1 MRPRVTRADAVVE
14 AARRCIAERGFL
26 GADIDDIAREAG
38 VSRATVYR
46 YAGGKAALIRDVLI
60 AECGELIGR
69 ISTAVDEA
77 DDGPDALRRLVATG
91 MGGIRTQPVLARA
104 TGPDLRAVLP
114 TLTVDGGPLIGRCA
128 QLLTPVLERAQAR
141 GHLDASFPAPAFAE
155 HVVRFVLGLIH
166 TPTLGSDSHDPRA
179 AAERALR
186 VFGPAILVRPAD
198 SAAVADRAGEVA

>member
-1 MRPRVTRADAVVE
+1 MRPRVTRTDAVVE

-46 YAGGKAALIRDVLI
+46 YAGGKSALIRDVLI
-60 AECGELIGR
+60 LECTELIGR
-69 ISTAVDEA
+69 VAAAVDA
-77 DDGPDALRRLVATG
+77 AVDGRDALRRLVATG
-91 MGGIRTQPVLARA
+91 LESLRLQPVLARA

-114 TLTVDGGPLIGRCA
+114 TLTIDGGPLIGRCA
-128 QLLTPVLERAQAR
+128 QLLTPVLAGAQER
-141 GHLDASFPAPAFAE
+141 GLLGPDFSPPAFAE

-166 TPTLGSDSHDPRA
+166 TPTLGADSRDPGA

-186 VFGPAILVRPAD
+186 LFGPAVLPRDP
-198 SAAVADRAGEVA
+198 DRT